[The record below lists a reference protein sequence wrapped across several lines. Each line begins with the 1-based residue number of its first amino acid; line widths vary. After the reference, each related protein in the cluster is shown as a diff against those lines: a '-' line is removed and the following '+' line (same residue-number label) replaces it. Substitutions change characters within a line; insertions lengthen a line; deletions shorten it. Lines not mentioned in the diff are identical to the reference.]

1 MTDLE
6 LTKLQQIS
14 DVAWLV
20 NRGGERVGILN
31 QNVQDNFIYI
41 SGSDTVNFHGE
52 AEVVNFFGNV
62 KLFDEQIN
70 QPLVSPDKY
79 YVKGFEID
87 YAEPHAVQEDEP
99 GYDPALPLYTKL
111 EGSEVYYAAGYYCI
125 HFGKGWKHARAPK
138 ATTLYRYGFEGPFT
152 TELEAKQRMK
162 YLNRNDQRG

>member
-1 MTDLE
+1 MTNYD

-20 NRGGERVGILN
+20 NKGGERIGILN
-31 QNVQDNFIYI
+31 QDIQDNFIYI
-41 SGSDTVNFHGE
+41 SGKDTVNFQGE
-52 AEVVNFFGNV
+52 EAVKDYFGNI
-62 KLFDEQIN
+62 KLFEDQID
-70 QPLVSPDKY
+70 QPVTNPDKY
-79 YVKGFEID
+79 YVRGLEID
-87 YAEPHAVQEDEP
+87 YAEPYAVQEGDP

>member
-20 NRGGERVGILN
+20 NRGGERIGILN
-31 QNVQDNFIYI
+31 QDIQNNFIYI
-41 SGSDTVNFHGE
+41 SGANTLNFHDRQEVKEYFGNIKLFE
-52 AEVVNFFGNV
+52 EQIDKPVVN
-62 KLFDEQIN
+62 
-70 QPLVSPDKY
+70 PDKY
-79 YVKGFEID
+79 YVKGHEVD
-87 YAEPHAVQEDEP
+87 YAEPFAVQEGEE

-111 EGSEVYYAAGYYCI
+111 EGSDVYYAAGYYCI

-138 ATTLYRYGFEGPFT
+138 AATLYRYGFEGPFQ

-162 YLNRNDQRG
+162 YLNRNATAK